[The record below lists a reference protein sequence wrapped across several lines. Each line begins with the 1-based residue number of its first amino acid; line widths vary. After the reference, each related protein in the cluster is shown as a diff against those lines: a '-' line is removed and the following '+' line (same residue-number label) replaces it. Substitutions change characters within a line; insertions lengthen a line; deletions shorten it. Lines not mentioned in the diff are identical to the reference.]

1 MNCIKC
7 GKSIFEIGGFL
18 TRVNDKGGNGIW
30 ECAPSCDAQLTQE
43 EAITQAINGPEG
55 DPCIS

>member
-7 GKSIFEIGGFL
+7 GKSIFEIGAFL

-30 ECAPSCDAQLTQE
+30 ECSPSCAAELTQE
-43 EAITQAINGPEG
+43 QALLAAVEGPEQE
-55 DPCIS
+55 PK